1 MAASSEQYISKSE
14 SNIDMLLS
22 GVLLGVS
29 FDTIDRYGEAFK
41 EHLYAYTGVDAENH
55 DYDLKKGLR
64 DIGEQKINPEYEKQN
79 LKQQAGF
86 AAELKYLARKNAEA
100 KINRSNERVVATD
113 LKKSGSYDELYDH
126 YKMKNGKVISMMQ
139 MKFVGNDVKSCVDKL
154 MSSNYQKYIDGNAD
168 FTLPADYFELDVN
181 GNPQIQVEIDRR
193 IQNLQKQID
202 SRGCPDDVAKKK
214 TEAISK
220 LKLLKERVKD
230 SGITKDEAEF
240 ARNHPL
246 LSTAGDLIG
255 VSHRAGLDQ
264 SLNSAAIGGTVALAK
279 NLAAYVQ
286 GKKDGTEATRDVIQ
300 TAGNAAAEGYAK
312 GFLGSAFKGCLQ
324 NSDSAVLRGIS
335 KSNLPAA
342 VVTLAVDTTKTITKF
357 INGEIDGTECMEEIG
372 KSGFSLVVSSIT
384 GTAGQI
390 LIPIPVLGA
399 VMGSAVGYALSSACY
414 GSLMKALKEA
424 KLSRE
429 RRIRIEAECREHIR
443 YIRQCRAEL
452 EKYFDDS
459 LHFYKQSFHEAF
471 IEIKQACNTGDSDG
485 FICACNKLNTRM
497 GGVNIQ
503 YSNTREFNEL
513 MNSDEPFNL

>member
-126 YKMKNGKVISMMQ
+126 YKMKNG
-139 MKFVGNDVKSCVDKL
+139 
-154 MSSNYQKYIDGNAD
+154 IDGNAD

-372 KSGFSLVVSSIT
+372 KSGFSLVVSSMT